1 MLYPSTPSRCIKTAF
16 LCLLIVFAMAGTSF
30 ANYDY
35 INISDPFQKRIPIA
49 IPVPVSLSENQQTQ
63 QVAAR
68 VADLLH
74 RSLDFTGYFTLIDSR
89 AFLDAPGRQGIATSE
104 VNFKNWRDI
113 GAELLITGGVR
124 LEERILQLEFRLFDP
139 FRQELVLG
147 KRYTGEVSDLRKMVL
162 KFCDEMISRL
172 TGDFGVFNTKI
183 AFVSETENE
192 KAIYICDFD
201 GENLRSLTDGIHI
214 ALSPAWSFDGLSL
227 AYTSYKNGKPD
238 IFVRQVAT
246 GNEKLL
252 ADHEGLNITPA
263 WVPPEGTRLAA
274 TLSFEGDEEIY
285 LLTDSGKVDK
295 RLTRSWGVDVS
306 PAFSPDGK
314 KMAFVSGR
322 AGSPQVYVMNLETG
336 RTRRLTFEGRYNT
349 QPAWSPGGNK
359 LAYSGMSGG
368 ESDIFVINADGSG
381 LRQLTRNSGKNESPG
396 WSPDGNMI
404 VFSSTRKGDANIYVM
419 TASGSDQRPLVD
431 MPGNQSL
438 PDWSPPVEAP

>member
-1 MLYPSTPSRCIKTAF
+1 IWIYLSWAIVLFGLEVTYATQNLHNIRQNIRGSKLSFESRQFVALTVMLYLAGRFYRGEEVLALEEIAAELELPARF
-16 LCLLIVFAMAGTSF
+16 LREIME
-30 ANYDY
+30 
-35 INISDPFQKRIPIA
+35 
-49 IPVPVSLSENQQTQ
+49 SLRRLGL
-63 QVAAR
+63 V
-68 VADLLH
+68 
-74 RSLDFTGYFTLIDSR
+74 
-89 AFLDAPGRQGIATSE
+89 SE
-104 VNFKNWRDI
+104 VSRDP
-113 GAELLITGGVR
+113 
-124 LEERILQLEFRLFDP
+124 LESGYLEFRLFDP
-139 FRQELVLG
+139 FRQELVFG

-183 AFVSETENE
+183 AFASETENG
-192 KAIYICDFD
+192 KALYICDFD
-201 GENLRSLTDGIHI
+201 GENLRRVTDGGHI
-214 ALSPAWSFDGLSL
+214 ALSPSWSPDGRSL

-238 IFVRQVAT
+238 IFVRQVAS

-263 WVPPEGTRLAA
+263 WVPPDGTRLAA

-306 PAFSPDGK
+306 PAFSPDGE

-322 AGSPQVYVMNLETG
+322 AGSPQVYVMNLESG
-336 RTRRLTFEGRYNT
+336 RTSRLTFEGRYNT
-349 QPAWSPGGNK
+349 QPAWSPRGDRI
-359 LAYSGMSGG
+359 AYSSMNGG
-368 ESDIFVINADGSG
+368 GSDIFIVNADGSG
-381 LRQLTRNSGKNESPG
+381 IRQLTRDSGKNESPA

-404 VFSSTRKGDANIYVM
+404 VFSSTRKGDASIYVM

-438 PDWSPPVEAP
+438 PAWSPVGDP